1 MGPRRATAERLEE
14 RVVRALSVN
23 IVRLRKQA
31 PMTQAQLASRAGTTV
46 ETVARLER
54 VVRGG
59 SSANGNPSLSTIVRI
74 SNALGVSV
82 SELIGQQSTS
92 TTDDQMAWRLR
103 EAARLEREA
112 ERLRRGS
119 L

>member
-1 MGPRRATAERLEE
+1 MVPRRATAERLEE
-14 RVVRALSVN
+14 QVVRALGVN

-31 PMTQAQLASRAGTTV
+31 GMTQAELASLAGTTV

-54 VVRGG
+54 VLRGR
-59 SSANGNPSLSTIVRI
+59 SSANGNPSLATIVRI
-74 SNALGVSV
+74 SNALGVGV
-82 SELIGQQSTS
+82 SELIGQQPFATPADHAS
-92 TTDDQMAWRLR
+92 WRLR

-112 ERLRRGS
+112 VRLRSGS